1 MNIEKIYKN
10 IISLD
15 SDIKNNI
22 IPKNK
27 RFLIEDEIYISELVK
42 QNVPSF
48 YEKMLIIKFLPTLD
62 KIISFK
68 NIFNPKFVL
77 CVNDDKIDE
86 FKNKYKDACII
97 TIKNVVSKIEGIETI
112 SKFINVKEY
121 FLTLFRMA
129 YRHVYNDVKT
139 FKVYDSKVSG
149 DAYLLFLTTSDIT
162 YFFKADLNKYNN
174 INPIEK
180 YSEEMLITTK
190 IKLDKGISVGS
201 PLKDED
207 KILIDKNMAEIE
219 LYIRFLC
226 NLEYHLLIHSLVNK
240 NDTIN
245 IYKRA
250 GDWNQGNNLT
260 TYEHFFDEKCNT
272 SIESIIER
280 SIQDTNLGEL
290 LDIEKYI
297 YPCWRIAY
305 THIKN
310 DKSNYKILD
319 NKFTKENPYLFVK
332 LVLDTDIDD
341 RKE

>member
-15 SDIKNNI
+15 CDIKNNLI
-22 IPKNK
+22 QKNK
-27 RFLIEDEIYISELVK
+27 RFLIEDEIYISELIK
-42 QNVPSF
+42 QQTPSF
-48 YEKMLIIKFLPTLD
+48 YEKMLIIKFLPALD

-68 NIFNPKFVL
+68 NIFNPNFML
-77 CVNDDKIDE
+77 CIN
-86 FKNKYKDACII
+86 KNTIEGIRDKYKMFHII
-97 TIKNVVSKIEGIETI
+97 TIEDIVNEIEDIETI
-112 SKFINVKEY
+112 REFIDIKRY

-129 YRHVYNDVKT
+129 YRHVHNDIET
-139 FKVYDSKVSG
+139 FEVYDSQVSG
-149 DAYLLFLTTSDIT
+149 DAYLLFSTTNDIT
-162 YFFKADLNKYNN
+162 YFFEADLNRYNN

-180 YSEEMLITTK
+180 YSEEIVITTK

-201 PLKDED
+201 PLQDED

-240 NDTIN
+240 NDKIN
-245 IYKRA
+245 IYKRV
-250 GDWNQGNNLT
+250 GDWNQGNNVT
-260 TYEHFFDEKCNT
+260 TYENFFDEKCNT

-310 DKSNYKILD
+310 DKSNYEILD
-319 NKFTKENPYLFVK
+319 NKFTKENPYLFIK
-332 LVLDTDIDD
+332 LVLDTDINDT
-341 RKE
+341 KE